1 MDAALEGRTREVA
14 CELWR
19 VEPSAWRHPLVALNR
34 RILGGLDDRPALR
47 SALFRFVDVAPAC
60 RGPGERGAHLRA
72 LLCEVADDRIPLALR
87 PLRAGWVPPGLL
99 FAYGL
104 ASGPATALLAR
115 QFIAGRSVTHAT
127 RNLRRIWRE
136 GQAFAL
142 DLLGEATVTER
153 EAETYFE
160 RCAGTLRLLAEATRD
175 WPDQPLL
182 DVDHHGRLP
191 RANLSIKLTALTPLL
206 RPLAPE
212 LGAADA
218 AHRLQPLLRLARDLG
233 AHVHLDMEDYDSRET
248 LLLAFEEMLA
258 DAEFRDAPSV
268 GVVVQ
273 AYLRDAE
280 ETLDRILGSPALEG
294 RPVPPTIRLVKGAY
308 WDHERVIASQRGWE
322 PPVWTSKHESD
333 ACFERLS
340 RRLIDARDRVR
351 PAIATHNL
359 RSLAQAIAYLEQRG
373 GRAEELELQVLR
385 GLGDEIAAGLSRL
398 GYRVRVYT
406 PIGDLVAGMA
416 YLVRRLLENSANQ
429 GFLAQRRHQSLDE
442 LLAPPV
448 QPEARDRPSP
458 SAPEASA
465 TDR

>member
-1 MDAALEGRTREVA
+1 MDAALEARTRELA
-14 CELWR
+14 GELWR
-19 VEPSAWRHPLVALNR
+19 VEPRAWAHPLVALNR
-34 RILGGLDDRPALR
+34 RLLGGLDERPDLR

-60 RGPGERGAHLRA
+60 RGPRERGAHLRA
-72 LLCEVADDRIPLALR
+72 FLREVEGDRVPAALW
-87 PLRAGWVPPGLL
+87 PLRARWAPQPVLAA
-99 FAYGL
+99 FGL
-104 ASGPATALLAR
+104 ASGPATSLLAR

-127 RNLRRIWRE
+127 RNLRRMWRR

-142 DLLGEATVTER
+142 DLLGEATVTEG
-153 EAETYFE
+153 EAEAYFE
-160 RCAGTLRLLAEATRD
+160 RCAGTLRLLAETTRD
-175 WPDQPLL
+175 WPGQSLL
-182 DVDHHGRLP
+182 DADPHGRLP

-212 LGAADA
+212 RGATDA
-218 AHRLQPLLRLARDLG
+218 AHRMRPLLRLARDLG

-258 DAEFRDAPSV
+258 DREFRDAPSV

-280 ETLDRILGSPALEG
+280 ETLDRILASPALIG
-294 RPVPPTIRLVKGAY
+294 RGVPPTIRLVKGAY
-308 WDHERVIASQRGWE
+308 WDHERVIASQHGWE
-322 PPVWTSKHESD
+322 PPVWTEKRESD

-359 RSLAQAIAYLEQRG
+359 RSLAQAIAYLERRG
-373 GRAEELELQVLR
+373 GRPEELELQVLR

-398 GYRVRVYT
+398 GHRARVYT

-416 YLVRRLLENSANQ
+416 YLVRRLLENSSNQ
-429 GFLAQRRHQSLDE
+429 GFLLRRRHQSLDE
-442 LLAPPV
+442 LLSPPTQAP
-448 QPEARDRPSP
+448 ARDGQPASRR
-458 SAPEASA
+458 AP
-465 TDR
+465 TRG